1 MGGQATIG
9 KGWAPLVSCL
19 KKRASFGQHLS
30 DVAGIH
36 LTQEE
41 SSMPTIKTTYGPWN
55 PLGARGSVD
64 VQVFAIGDVHGQADV
79 LEAALEAIREMPR
92 TADIRRL
99 IFLGDLI
106 DRGPDSLRAI
116 ALARDAAQ
124 LAGVEEVVVLPGNHE
139 LMLLDGI
146 DEPQM
151 YIGDWLDNG
160 GDLLIEEAQ
169 PGCTARKLVD
179 LAAIARG
186 AVGDAFLEQMRTCA
200 TWHAEGDLLFV
211 HAGVDPHQDLMTFL
225 DQPRLLAL
233 DNNHWA
239 WIREPFLQWD
249 QGWDGR
255 VIVHGHTPAVQSL
268 CGLDEFALGA
278 DRVASQ
284 RRLCLDAGAAYLPQ
298 IGWAEFRENEYRL
311 CMTALSG
318 SAHQHS
324 VGIRDHEPE

>member
-1 MGGQATIG
+1 MS
-9 KGWAPLVSCL
+9 VSQT
-19 KKRASFGQHLS
+19 SFCS
-30 DVAGIH
+30 W
-36 LTQEE
+36 
-41 SSMPTIKTTYGPWN
+41 K
-55 PLGARGSVD
+55 PLGLRVPLDA
-64 VQVFAIGDVHGQADV
+64 QIFAIGDVHGQADT
-79 LEAALEAIREMPR
+79 LEEVFRAIQRVPR
-92 TADIRRL
+92 TAKVRRL
-99 IFLGDLI
+99 ILIGDLI
-106 DRGPDSLRAI
+106 DRGPASLRAI
-116 ALARDAAQ
+116 ALAQRADE
-124 LAGVEEVVVLPGNHE
+124 LACVEDVVILPGNHE

-146 DEPQM
+146 DAPQM

-200 TWHAEGDLLFV
+200 TWQAEGDLLFV

-318 SAHQHS
+318 SAHQQS
-324 VGIRDHEPE
+324 VGIRDDEPE